1 MTLALWVAA
10 VGIWVLVAVILV
22 LVHAYRSDR
31 PGLDEDEVAR
41 RLAPTTA
48 NHREP
53 QPPGARH

>member
-1 MTLALWVAA
+1 MTLALWAVA

-22 LVHAYRSDR
+22 AWHEYRADR

-48 NHREP
+48 NHRER
-53 QPPGARH
+53 PPGVQH